1 MARKNKAYFPDAKT
15 LRRVRNTLSSLKYQ
29 GGNESMPETATQV
42 DRAKYTLCQLIAKYQ
57 REHGLLQKEV
67 AKKIGADES
76 RVSDLLRGKCD
87 NFTLDRLIGYAQKL
101 HPALRVHIDA
111 A

>member
-15 LRRVRNTLSSLKYQ
+15 LRRARSTLSNLNYQ
-29 GGNESMPETATQV
+29 GGNLAVPATATQV
-42 DRAKYTLCQLIAKYQ
+42 ERAKYTLCQLIARYQ
-57 REHGLLQKEV
+57 REHGLMQKEV
-67 AKKIGADES
+67 AEKIGVDES